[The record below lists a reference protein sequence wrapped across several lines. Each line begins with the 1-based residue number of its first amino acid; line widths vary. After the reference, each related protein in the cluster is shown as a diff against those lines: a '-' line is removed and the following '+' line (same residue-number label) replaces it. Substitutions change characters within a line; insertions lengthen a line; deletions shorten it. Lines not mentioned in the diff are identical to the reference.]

1 MNGRIVLL
9 IWVIAIGLTLAARVA
24 WRASSEAPSAASSAL
39 VHATPIP
46 VDDVDRVEIRRPG
59 PSRESAPIEVVFERS
74 DEGWRQVEPFEVTAD
89 GFAVRRVVLAA
100 ADLSA
105 TRRNQV
111 GDLADG
117 GGLER
122 VELATPDSNV
132 TLTWP
137 GGRTSID
144 LGARTVAGRA
154 WIRIDDRDEVLVVN
168 DALHEQ
174 AVEDDPRNWRSRRLF
189 PGNAEITEFR
199 SANGDS
205 VTRLLR
211 DGRRWLMASPAETRA
226 DAAAIDRLVAIVG
239 RIEHDGFVTDVPKQL
254 SRYGLEDPAAI
265 IDVVRDDG
273 QVERLL
279 IGGPAGLVGRG
290 RFAMIDG
297 VPTVFRID
305 ESTLRGL
312 LPAVVSFIDSTGTGV
327 DVADVRYLVIDTE
340 QGRVRLD
347 RDLDRWTL
355 SVDDGPSGPVSGA
368 RVEALLAIL
377 SSTAA
382 TELQIQAF
390 PARLQVGTIV
400 LHAFDGRPLDAIRI
414 ARESADGRWAT
425 ENGDGVLRLLPAS
438 TIMPLTPSAWINAP
452 R

>member
-9 IWVIAIGLTLAARVA
+9 IWVVAVGLIFAARGA
-24 WRASSEAPSAASSAL
+24 WRSPSDGSDSASNSV

-59 PSRESAPIEVVFERS
+59 PSRDSAPIEIVFERGS
-74 DEGWRQVEPFEVTAD
+74 EGWRQVEPFEVAAE

-111 GDLADG
+111 MDLQDG

-122 VELATPDSNV
+122 VELADPDSNV
-132 TLTWP
+132 TLSWP

-154 WIRIDDRDEVLVVN
+154 WIRIDGRDEVLVVN

-189 PGNAEITEFR
+189 PGDAEIIEFR
-199 SANGDS
+199 TANGDS
-205 VTRLLR
+205 VTTLRR
-211 DGRRWLMASPAETRA
+211 DGRRWLMTSPVETRA
-226 DAAAIDRLVAIVG
+226 DSAAIDRMIAIIG
-239 RIEHDGFVTDVPKQL
+239 RIEHDGFVTDAAERR

-265 IDVVRDDG
+265 IDVVRDDD

-279 IGGPAGLVGRG
+279 IGGPAGMVGRG
-290 RFAMIDG
+290 RFAMIEG

-305 ESTLRGL
+305 EATLRGL
-312 LPAVVSFIDSTGTGV
+312 LPAVASFIDSTGTGI
-327 DVADVRYLVIDTE
+327 DIADVRHLVIDTE
-340 QGRVRLD
+340 EGRVRLD
-347 RDLDRWTL
+347 RDLDRWL
-355 SVDDGPSGPVSGA
+355 MSIDDGPAVPAERA
-368 RVEALLAIL
+368 RVEGLLAIL

-390 PARLQVGTIV
+390 PTRLQVGTIV

-438 TIMPLTPSAWINAP
+438 TVMPLTPAAWSGT
-452 R
+452 RR